1 VNIVTDIVDAYCR
14 LVDEGAA
21 FDDLRLQHL
30 RERMTYEDW
39 ERILA
44 RLSAEAEAAR
54 READRIRAER
64 AIWRQSRKVIPL
76 R

>member
-1 VNIVTDIVDAYCR
+1 MMTDVVDAYCR

-21 FDDLRLQHL
+21 FDDLRLQRL
-30 RERMTYEDW
+30 RERMTFDDW

-44 RLSAEAEAAR
+44 RLKAEADAAF
-54 READRIRAER
+54 REAEQLKA
-64 AIWRQSRKVIPL
+64 WRRSRKVIPL